1 LATIW
6 KRLLGTS
13 SNLFVIHLAHCQ
25 MMFRAAGETLMSLL
39 EIQNLKVHF
48 RVKHGM
54 FSRAREFCIAK
65 G

>member
-1 LATIW
+1 
-6 KRLLGTS
+6 
-13 SNLFVIHLAHCQ
+13 
-25 MMFRAAGETLMSLL
+25 MSLL